1 MVWNI
6 HFLFDSEI
14 ERALIPYQQ
23 VIKFQMPR
31 WPSRAAYRLEK
42 NQRSDVH
49 SRTWDLGLTEEG
61 APVRE
66 HLRLDVGESCR
77 RADHVASLIL

>member
-23 VIKFQMPR
+23 VIKFQMP
-31 WPSRAAYRLEK
+31 SRAAYRLEK

-49 SRTWDLGLTEEG
+49 SRTRDFGLTEEG

-66 HLRLDVGESCR
+66 QPRLNVGESCW
-77 RADHVASLIL
+77 RADHVVSLIL